1 MFHEIKK
8 WKNKILKVIS
18 NISWNQISVEEAHF
32 KVDFTEKLCDYCI
45 NYTSKYQV
53 NPQINW
59 NAHLN

>member
-1 MFHEIKK
+1 M
-8 WKNKILKVIS
+8 WKNKKLKVTS
-18 NISWNQISVEEAHF
+18 NISWNQIVISVDEAYS